1 MVIEMEMGFS
11 TLATASATLLGLVL
25 VAVVFAFR
33 STFTRLDRIS
43 DFKELAKW
51 TWTSGFSCFLYFGVC
66 LLLSFRMMETKISKP
81 VIAAILVAF
90 TLALLV
96 THVLET
102 RYLHSMKKL
111 NPAGFRTVIA
121 IQDPLIVIVFVVF
134 LLLSWLSFTKSTPAG
149 FELDL
154 YTALTYTLVLAS
166 LRAVALVV
174 LSFRAITLLE
184 EPQPAVDDRGAN
196 DDHLT

>member
-1 MVIEMEMGFS
+1 MEAGFS

-43 DFKELAKW
+43 DFRDLAKW
-51 TWTSGFSCFLYFGVC
+51 IWTSGFSCFLYFGVC
-66 LLLSFRMMETKISKP
+66 LLLSFRMMETDVGRP
-81 VIAAILVAF
+81 ALATILIIFSVA
-90 TLALLV
+90 LAV

-102 RYLHSMKKL
+102 RYLHSMRKT
-111 NPAGFRTVIA
+111 NPAGFKTVIA
-121 IQDPLIVIVFVVF
+121 IQDPLIVIVFVAFEV
-134 LLLSWLSFTKSTPAG
+134 LSWRAWGKGTFAA

-154 YTALTYTLVLAS
+154 YAALTYTLALAS
-166 LRAVALVV
+166 FRSVALVV

-184 EPQPAVDDRGAN
+184 DQQPAEE
-196 DDHLT
+196 